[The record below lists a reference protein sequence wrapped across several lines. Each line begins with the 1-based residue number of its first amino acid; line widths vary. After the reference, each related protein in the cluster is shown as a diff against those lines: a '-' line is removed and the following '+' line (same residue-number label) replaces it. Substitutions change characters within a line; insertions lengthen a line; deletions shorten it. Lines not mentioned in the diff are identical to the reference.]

1 MNQCLLIGIGGV
13 YNYGCEAIV
22 RGTER
27 ILHHWYPQA
36 RVAYASPREEDD
48 RRRLGG
54 CPVQVVS
61 RPLISR
67 YHPKNVARKVL
78 SLLGSKW
85 TPMRDRTAT
94 IRGYDAVLSIG
105 GDLYTIQ
112 CDGSG
117 PDALIKLGD
126 VCKHQGVPYVV
137 WGASIGPFEANS
149 RLKTRVAE
157 HLARVNLI
165 TARES
170 TSAEYLKQLGIT
182 QNVVQCADPAFTV
195 APEIVAPQVRHGS
208 TLRIGINLSPLS
220 AIQCGY
226 SLDESAVQ
234 QAGSIQ
240 RLMDSYAANI
250 VLLPHVVC
258 DFNAMDDDRRYLAR
272 VRDLLPVALRSRVD
286 LVADDSGF
294 IGIKR
299 HITECDLV
307 IAARMHCA
315 INAVSAHVPALIL
328 AYSSKASGM
337 GRYIYDND
345 QWSMPLREFTSESFV
360 GRVGACLKLSASFRA
375 RSSDRLDRIR
385 SEAYGTS
392 APL

>member
-27 ILHHWYPQA
+27 ILHHWYPHM
-36 RVAYASPREEDD
+36 RIAYASPRAGDD
-48 RRRLGG
+48 GRRLAA
-54 CPVQVVS
+54 CPVHVVP
-61 RPLISR
+61 RPLIGR
-67 YHPKNVARKVL
+67 YHPKNVARKAL
-78 SLLGSKW
+78 SLMGFKW

-112 CDGSG
+112 RDGAG

-126 VCKHQGVPYVV
+126 VCKLQGVPYVV
-137 WGASIGPFEANS
+137 WGASIGPFETDA
-149 RLKTRVAE
+149 RLKARVTE
-157 HLARVNLI
+157 HLARVHLV

-170 TSAEYLKQLGIT
+170 TSVAYLKQLGIT
-182 QNVVQCADPAFTV
+182 QNVVPCADPAFTV
-195 APEIVAPQVRHGS
+195 APEVVAPQVRHRG
-208 TLRIGINLSPLS
+208 TPRIGLNLSPLS
-220 AIQCGY
+220 AIQCGL
-226 SLDESAVQ
+226 SLAESAVQ
-234 QAGSIQ
+234 QAGAIQ
-240 RLMDSYAANI
+240 RLMDAYAATI

-258 DFNAMDDDRRYLAR
+258 DFNVLDDDRRYLAR
-272 VRDLLPVALRSRVD
+272 VRDLLPASLRSRVD
-286 LVADDSGF
+286 LVADDPGF
-294 IGIKR
+294 IGIKH

-315 INAVSAHVPALIL
+315 VNAVSAHVPALIL

-337 GRYIYDND
+337 GRYIYGND
-345 QWSMPLREFTSESFV
+345 QWSVPLAEFTAAGFV
-360 GRVGACLKLSASFRA
+360 GRVGACLNLPSSFRD
-375 RSSDRLDRIR
+375 RSAERMDRIR
-385 SEAYGTS
+385 SEAYGTR